1 MTGIDLI
8 GRIAPSRL
16 RPRAADVLQRLAD
29 TGADANANANT
40 GTGRLAVSAWRVVRP
55 RLAALR
61 AVTFTG
67 WSVLIGSITAWIL
80 AARLHWIEFAL
91 AALIGFIS
99 FVLCCAVALGQVALE
114 VVIEASPQ
122 RIEIGQSAEVTVTA
136 RNAAH
141 RQLIRLPTLLEIPVG
156 GGGGVPHAVE
166 LPGLDPGVEHR
177 VEPFTVEGHARGV
190 IPVGPATS
198 VRGDP
203 FGFVR
208 RTVAWT
214 DVREVLVHPERV
226 PLPPLGSGML
236 HDLEGRVTEHI
247 SASDLEFHT
256 LRDYVSTDDAR
267 HIHWRSSAKLA
278 TARPGAG
285 LLVRQF
291 LETRLTHL
299 LVAIDGDP
307 ASYRVTEDFETAISV
322 GASIAQS
329 ALRDKLPLTL
339 LASRQLAHE
348 PILPHALDA
357 CSRAQ
362 PAADGAISTLMS
374 QGLRVAP
381 RTTAVLVVT
390 GANPT
395 PEQLRRACLRVPRH
409 LRTVV
414 IQVDPGQLT
423 GVRSA
428 GSLTV
433 LALNQLAELPVLI
446 REGAA
451 G

>member
-1 MTGIDLI
+1 MTGGDVI
-8 GRIAPSRL
+8 GRIAPPRL
-16 RPRAADVLQRLAD
+16 PARAADALRRIAD
-29 TGADANANANT
+29 SFA
-40 GTGRLAVSAWRVVRP
+40 GRLAVSAWQVLQPRV
-55 RLAALR
+55 AALR

-67 WSVLIGSITAWIL
+67 WSVLLGSIAAWIV

-114 VVIEASPQ
+114 VAIEASPQ

-141 RQLIRLPTLLEIPVG
+141 RQLIRLPTLLEIPIADG
-156 GGGGVPHAVE
+156 SGSVPHTVE

-177 VEPFTVEGHARGV
+177 VAPFTVGGHARGV

-256 LRDYVSTDDAR
+256 LREYVSSDDAR

-299 LVAIDGDP
+299 LVAVDGDP
-307 ASYRVTEDFETAISV
+307 ASYRDAEDFETAISA
-322 GASIAQS
+322 GASIAQG

-339 LASRQLAHE
+339 LVSRQLAHE

-362 PAADGAISTLMS
+362 PALDGGISTLLS
-374 QGLRVAP
+374 RGLRVAP

-390 GANPT
+390 GANPS
-395 PEQLRRACLRVPRH
+395 PEQLRRACLRVPRN

-433 LALNQLAELPVLI
+433 LALNRLAELPVLI

>member
-1 MTGIDLI
+1 MTDITV
-8 GRIAPSRL
+8 GRGRFTLPL
-16 RPRAADVLQRLAD
+16 TLPPRASDALQRLAD
-29 TGADANANANT
+29 TGA
-40 GTGRLAVSAWRVVRP
+40 GRIAATAWRVLRP

-61 AVTFTG
+61 AVTFAG
-67 WSVLIGSITAWIL
+67 WSVLLGTVAAWIL
-80 AARLHWIEFAL
+80 AARLHWIEFAV
-91 AALIGFIS
+91 AALIGFVS

-114 VVIEASPQ
+114 VTIEASPQ
-122 RIEIGQSAEVTVTA
+122 RIEIDEDAEVTVTA
-136 RNAAH
+136 RNAAR

-156 GGGGVPHAVE
+156 DGSAPRTVE
-166 LPGLDPGVEHR
+166 LPGLDPGAEHG
-177 VEPFTVEGHARGV
+177 VDPFTVHGHRRGV

-256 LRDYVSTDDAR
+256 LREYVPTDDAR
-267 HIHWRSSAKLA
+267 HIHWRSSAKLV
-278 TARPGAG
+278 TAQPGAG

-299 LVAIDGDP
+299 LIAVDGDP
-307 ASYRVTEDFETAISV
+307 GSYRDIEDFETAISV

-329 ALRDKLPLTL
+329 AVRDKLPLSL
-339 LASRQLAHE
+339 LVSRQLAHE

-362 PAADGAISTLMS
+362 PTADAGISSLLS
-374 QGLRVAP
+374 RGLRVAP

-390 GANPT
+390 GANPS
-395 PEQLRRACLRVPRH
+395 PEQLRRACLRVPRQ

-433 LALNQLAELPVLI
+433 LALNRLGELPILI

>member
-1 MTGIDLI
+1 MTDALARIKHVTVPPRASALVKRCADTGF
-8 GRIAPSRL
+8 GRLAATGWSLL
-16 RPRAADVLQRLAD
+16 RPRV
-29 TGADANANANT
+29 
-40 GTGRLAVSAWRVVRP
+40 
-55 RLAALR
+55 AALR
-61 AVTFTG
+61 AVTFPG
-67 WSVLIGSITAWIL
+67 WSVLAGSLAAWLL
-80 AARLHWIEFAL
+80 AARLHWVEFAI
-91 AALIGFIS
+91 AGLIGLIT
-99 FVLCCAVALGQVALE
+99 FVLCVVVAAGQVALE
-114 VVIEASPQ
+114 VTIDASPQ
-122 RIEIGQSAEVTVTA
+122 RIEIGEQAQVVVTA

-156 GGGGVPHAVE
+156 EGNAPRAVE
-166 LPGLDPGVEHR
+166 LPSLDRGTEHR
-177 VEPFTVEGHARGV
+177 VAPFPVHGQGRGV

-208 RTVAWT
+208 RVVAWT
-214 DVREVLVHPERV
+214 DVREVVVHPERV

-236 HDLEGRVTEHI
+236 HDLEGRTTEHI

-256 LRDYVSTDDAR
+256 LRGYVPTDDAR

-278 TARPGAG
+278 AAKPGAG

-299 LVAIDGDP
+299 LVAVDGDP
-307 ASYRVTEDFETAISV
+307 ASYRGAEDFETAVSV
-322 GASIAQS
+322 GASVAQR
-329 ALRDKLPLTL
+329 ALRDKLPLSL
-339 LASRQLAHE
+339 LVSRQLAHE

-362 PAADGAISTLMS
+362 PAADAGISSLLS
-374 QGLRVAP
+374 RGLRVAP
-381 RTTAVLVVT
+381 RTTAVLVIT
-390 GANPT
+390 GALPT
-395 PEQLRRACLRVPRH
+395 HEQLRRACLRVPRQ
-409 LRTVV
+409 LRAVV
-414 IQVDPGQLT
+414 VQVDPTQLT
-423 GVRSA
+423 GVRTA

-433 LALNQLAELPVLI
+433 LGLNRLGELPVLI

>member
-1 MTGIDLI
+1 MIAAI
-8 GRIAPSRL
+8 GRLALP
-16 RPRAADVLQRLAD
+16 PRAADVPRRLAESS
-29 TGADANANANT
+29 A
-40 GTGRLAVSAWRVVRP
+40 GRLAATVWRLVRP
-55 RLAALR
+55 RLLALR
-61 AVTFTG
+61 AVTLTG
-67 WSVLIGSITAWIL
+67 WGVLIGSLALWIL

-91 AALIGFIS
+91 VALIGLIS
-99 FVLCCAVALGQVALE
+99 FALCCAVALGQVALE
-114 VVIEASPQ
+114 VAIEAHPQ
-122 RIEIGQSAEVTVTA
+122 RIEIGERADVTVTA
-136 RNAAH
+136 RNAAR
-141 RQLIRLPTLLEIPVG
+141 RQLIRLPTLLEVPVG
-156 GGGGVPHAVE
+156 DGGVPRAVE
-166 LPGLDPGVEHR
+166 LPGLEPGAEYR
-177 VEPFTVEGHARGV
+177 VDPFTVHGRARAV
-190 IPVGPATS
+190 IAVGPATS

-203 FGFVR
+203 FGLIR

-256 LRDYVSTDDAR
+256 LREYVPSDDAR
-267 HIHWRSSAKLA
+267 HIHWRSSAKLS
-278 TARPGAG
+278 TAKPGAG

-299 LVAIDGDP
+299 LVAVDGDP
-307 ASYRVTEDFETAISV
+307 ASYRNPEDFETAVSV
-322 GASIAQS
+322 GASIAQR

-339 LASRQLAHE
+339 LVSSHLAHE
-348 PILPHALDA
+348 PILPHALDT

-362 PAADGAISTLMS
+362 PAADAGISSLLS
-374 QGLRVAP
+374 RGLRVAP

-390 GANPT
+390 GAIPS
-395 PEQLRRACLRVPRH
+395 PEQLRRACLRVPRQ

-414 IQVDPGQLT
+414 IQVDPAQLT

-428 GSLTV
+428 GPLTV
-433 LALNQLAELPVLI
+433 LGLERLGELPVLV

>member
-1 MTGIDLI
+1 MNGTRII
-8 GRIAPSRL
+8 GRITLPTPSGL
-16 RPRAADVLQRLAD
+16 PTLLPRIADVLRRLAD
-29 TGADANANANT
+29 TGP
-40 GTGRLAVSAWRVVRP
+40 GRIAVLAWRLVR
-55 RLAALR
+55 RRVAALR
-61 AVTFTG
+61 AVTLTG
-67 WSVLIGSITAWIL
+67 WSVLLGSIAAWIL
-80 AARLHWIEFAL
+80 ATRLHWIEFAL
-91 AALIGFIS
+91 AGLIGSIS
-99 FVLCCAVALGQVALE
+99 FLLCCAVALGQVALE
-114 VVIEASPQ
+114 VAIETSPQ
-122 RIEIGQSAEVTVTA
+122 RIEIGECAEVTVTA
-136 RNAAH
+136 RNAAR
-141 RQLIRLPTLLEIPVG
+141 RQLVRLPTLLEIPVG
-156 GGGGVPHAVE
+156 EASVPRTVE

-177 VEPFTVEGHARGV
+177 VDPFSVDGHARGV
-190 IPVGPATS
+190 IAVGPATS

-214 DVREVLVHPERV
+214 EVREVLVHPERV

-256 LRDYVSTDDAR
+256 LREYVSTDDAR
-267 HIHWRSSAKLA
+267 HIHWRSSAKLV

-299 LVAIDGDP
+299 LVAVDGDP
-307 ASYRVTEDFETAISV
+307 ASYRNAEDFEAAISV

-339 LASRQLAHE
+339 LVSGQLAHE

-362 PAADGAISTLMS
+362 PSADSGVSTLLS
-374 QGLRVAP
+374 RGLRVAP

-390 GANPT
+390 GANPS
-395 PEQLRRACLRVPRH
+395 PEQLRRACIRVPRQ

-414 IQVDPGQLT
+414 IQVDPAQLT
-423 GVRSA
+423 AVRSS

-433 LALNQLAELPVLI
+433 LGLNRLAELPVLI